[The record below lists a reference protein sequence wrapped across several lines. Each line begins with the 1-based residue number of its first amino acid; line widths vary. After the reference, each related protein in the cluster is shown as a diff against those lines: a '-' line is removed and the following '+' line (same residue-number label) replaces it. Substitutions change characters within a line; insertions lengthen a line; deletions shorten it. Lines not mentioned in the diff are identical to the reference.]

1 MATTTNLGLTKPG
14 YDDIADIDTIN
25 DNMDIIDEQFD
36 GSRLVE
42 KVNGKKPTKGNVVI
56 DIGVSSVNGR
66 TGAVTINEYDNKSI
80 VDLVHPVGCYFET
93 SDKSFNPNTYWPDT
107 KWEQITDGR
116 VHIAGGGGY
125 AVGTQ
130 GGEANVKLSVANMP
144 SHQHGATC
152 AGNGNHFHGSMGE
165 NYDSSLYGFYDAARN
180 HAGSNGGIDWDNR
193 VWKTSTDGFHSH
205 TITIGNTGGGTAH
218 NNMQPYTAVARWHR
232 TA

>member
-42 KVNGKKPTKGNVVI
+42 KVNGIKPTKGNVKI

-93 SDKSFNPNTYWPDT
+93 SDKSFNPNT
-107 KWEQITDGR
+107 
-116 VHIAGGGGY
+116 
-125 AVGTQ
+125 
-130 GGEANVKLSVANMP
+130 
-144 SHQHGATC
+144 
-152 AGNGNHFHGSMGE
+152 
-165 NYDSSLYGFYDAARN
+165 
-180 HAGSNGGIDWDNR
+180 
-193 VWKTSTDGFHSH
+193 
-205 TITIGNTGGGTAH
+205 
-218 NNMQPYTAVARWHR
+218 
-232 TA
+232 